1 MMGSLAARVAR
12 SSESALRG
20 RGIPEPSYAIST
32 EAWAKGYTLP
42 RLIRHTCQGLNRPEL
57 PHDFQD
63 FQDQNSSRR

>member
-32 EAWAKGYTLP
+32 
-42 RLIRHTCQGLNRPEL
+42 
-57 PHDFQD
+57 
-63 FQDQNSSRR
+63 